1 MKDLVQRVAICP
13 RENVE
18 REFKLVDSPLRQ
30 YGTMYECTICG
41 QMVNEMYIIFEER
54 RTKVNNTPQNRK

>member
-1 MKDLVQRVAICP
+1 MSR

-18 REFKLVDSPLRQ
+18 REFKLVDKFSRQ
-30 YGTMYECTICG
+30 YGTMHECTICG